1 MDFVASSTCIFHVSQ
16 FDPSPLRMVT
26 CQMPFELLTFCLRC
40 HYLSKMCC
48 ARAQTAL
55 GSVARGGDCCLCG
68 VFLPDDVCF
77 TTPDVLR
84 LVVGRLNLDVM
95 KDDST
100 YMSALRLGR
109 GP

>member
-1 MDFVASSTCIFHVSQ
+1 
-16 FDPSPLRMVT
+16 
-26 CQMPFELLTFCLRC
+26 
-40 HYLSKMCC
+40 MCC
-48 ARAQTAL
+48 VRAQIAL
-55 GSVARGGDCCLCG
+55 GSVAQGGVGCLCG